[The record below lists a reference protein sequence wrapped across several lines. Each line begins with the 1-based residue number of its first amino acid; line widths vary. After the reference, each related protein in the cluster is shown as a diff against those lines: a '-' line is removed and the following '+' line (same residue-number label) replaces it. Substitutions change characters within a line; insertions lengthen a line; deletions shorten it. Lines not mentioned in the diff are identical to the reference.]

1 MGNQEY
7 RSPQLMKVIIGA
19 AALLLLFPMMLFAA
33 LPSLFFGY
41 GGAGPDTMVLG
52 GVCTSLEDFNRTYI
66 DSIVTGIVSDYENA
80 GTAIDRVEVSNEL
93 EEDDFFWLTAIS
105 AAANQQKISGGDLR
119 SLCETYLPV
128 THSLV
133 SETGEGGA
141 VITTLNIEIQKPD
154 PEAIMDSL
162 GFDEEAKDWAKA
174 MFELLRDGGA
184 LEKYASFLEAYR
196 PNYEGDTSHEDGGG
210 IEHGGSYGSSIDI
223 SQFFSPNTKNN
234 LDLAAYAVQAW
245 ENNWGYVWGT
255 YGNVLTEPLFAYK
268 LKQYPDGVGK
278 YKDFIQA
285 NWLNRRTADCVGL
298 IKGYGWLDASSGTIR
313 YGTNGMPDYGA
324 NQMYQSATIKGPM
337 STMPEIKGLAVWKS
351 GHIGIYIGN
360 GYVIEAM
367 GTKYG
372 VVRTKVAGRGWQGWC
387 KLPSI
392 TYIEG

>member
-1 MGNQEY
+1 MGSQEY
-7 RSPQLMKVIIGA
+7 KSPQLMKVIIGA
-19 AALLLLFPMMLFAA
+19 AVLLLLFPMMLFAA

-41 GGAGPDTMVLG
+41 GGAGLDAMVLG

-66 DSIVTGIVSDYENA
+66 DSIVTGIVSEYENA
-80 GTAIDRVEVSNEL
+80 GTAIDRVEVSNDL

-119 SLCETYLPV
+119 SLCETYLSV

-141 VITTLNIEIQKPD
+141 VITMLKVEIQRPD

-162 GFDEEAKDWAKA
+162 GFGEEAKDWAEA

-196 PNYEGDTSHEDGGG
+196 PNYEGDTSHEGGGG

-223 SQFFSPNTKNN
+223 SHFVSPSTKNN
-234 LDLAAYAVQAW
+234 LDLATYAVQAY

-255 YGNVLTEPLFAYK
+255 YGNVLTESLFAYK

-278 YKDFIQA
+278 YKDFIRA
-285 NWLNRRTADCVGL
+285 NWVGRRTADCVGL

-324 NQMYQSATIKGPM
+324 NQMYQSAAIKGPM

-392 TYIEG
+392 NYIE

>member
-7 RSPQLMKVIIGA
+7 KSPQLMKVIIGA

-41 GGAGPDTMVLG
+41 GGAGPDAMVLG
-52 GVCTSLEDFNRTYI
+52 GVCTSLEDFNRTYV
-66 DSIVTGIVSDYENA
+66 DSIVTSIANEYENA
-80 GTAIDRVEVSNEL
+80 GTAIDHVEVSNDL
-93 EEDDFFWLTAIS
+93 EEDDFLWLSAIS

-133 SETGEGGA
+133 SEAGEGGA
-141 VITTLNIEIQKPD
+141 VITTLKVEIQKPD

-162 GFDEEAKDWAKA
+162 GFDEETKDWAKA

-196 PNYEGDTSHEDGGG
+196 PNYEGDTSHGGG
-210 IEHGGSYGSSIDI
+210 IEHGGSYGSSIDV
-223 SQFFSPNTKNN
+223 SHFVSPNTKNN

-255 YGNVLTEPLFAYK
+255 YGNVLTESLFAYK

-278 YKDFIQA
+278 YKDFIRT

-360 GYVIEAM
+360 GYVVEAM